1 VTRTILAALL
11 AVCLGAPL
19 VARAEVPVSIRI
31 IKGSRQG
38 PAAVDP
44 RLDDL
49 RRQLSPLAY
58 VRWDQVLDERRDL
71 SRGKTEFVKIPDGE
85 QVGVTLVD
93 RRGDT
98 VTIEVAITSRNTQ
111 TRLTVEKGQRIV
123 HQVTGEKSGAAYCL
137 TVRAWP

>member
-1 VTRTILAALL
+1 V
-11 AVCLGAPL
+11 
-19 VARAEVPVSIRI
+19 
-31 IKGSRQG
+31 K
-38 PAAVDP
+38 
-44 RLDDL
+44 
-49 RRQLSPLAY
+49 
-58 VRWDQVLDERRDL
+58 WDQVLDERRDL
-71 SRGKTEFVKIPDGE
+71 SRGKTEFVQIPDGE

-123 HQVTGEKSGAAYCL
+123 HQVTGEKSGAAYFL